1 VSGEPEDKV
10 ITTEDEDAE
19 VEAHKKLH
27 SASDEPAA
35 EGESDDDFEAHKKLH
50 S

>member
-10 ITTEDEDAE
+10 ITSEDED
-19 VEAHKKLH
+19 VEAHKKQ
-27 SASDEPAA
+27 ATVNEEPVA